1 MEELTFETAL
11 KKLESITR
19 ELENGEID
27 LDASIEKYKEATK
40 LIEFCSEKL
49 KNAHEAVV
57 KIVNTDGSL
66 SDFKEE

>member
-11 KKLESITR
+11 KKLELITR

-27 LDASIEKYKEATK
+27 LDSSILKYKEATD

-49 KNAHEAVV
+49 KNAHEAVT
-57 KIVNTDGSL
+57 KIVNPDGTL